1 MLVRR
6 IFGISSDKSAMGNV
20 WNFVRHWATLGVVS
34 STLLVMTPLHAATE
48 TGTAQAEILL
58 ERLTLA
64 QISGLDF
71 GTIIPS
77 AAPGRVNIRRN
88 TGVCVARGG
97 ITLIG
102 TNCQRGEF
110 LVTGSANQQI
120 RITNTP
126 ASITLTRV
134 GGGAVMLMDRVRING
149 SRNKRLTGAGTRTFY
164 VSGRLQV
171 GANQTA
177 GVYDGTFDVTVD
189 YR

>member
-1 MLVRR
+1 
-6 IFGISSDKSAMGNV
+6 MGNV
-20 WNFVRHWATLGVVS
+20 RNMGRQWAAVGVVS
-34 STLLVMTPLHAATE
+34 AAMLAVTPLHAATE
-48 TGTAQAEILL
+48 TGTAQAEII
-58 ERLTLA
+58 EQLTLT

-88 TGVCVARGG
+88 TGVCVAQAGV
-97 ITLIG
+97 TLIG
-102 TNCQRGEF
+102 TDCQRGEF
-110 LVTGSANQQI
+110 LVTGPANQQI
-120 RITNTP
+120 RITNAP
-126 ASITLTRV
+126 PPITLTRV
-134 GGGAVMLMDRVRING
+134 GGGATMVMDRVRING
-149 SRNKRLTGAGTRTFY
+149 NRNKTLTGAGTRTFF